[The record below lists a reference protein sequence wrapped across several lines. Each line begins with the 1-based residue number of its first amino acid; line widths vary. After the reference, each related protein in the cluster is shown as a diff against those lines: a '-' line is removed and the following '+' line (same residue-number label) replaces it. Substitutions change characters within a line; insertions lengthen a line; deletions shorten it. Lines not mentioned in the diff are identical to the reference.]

1 MSGIEKWTSDMKD
14 NLRRL
19 WEEGHTTAE
28 IGRRLNVSKNS
39 IVGKAH
45 RLDLIQR
52 PSPIRAKLAAT
63 ELRKTAA
70 FEGMTLPPLASADPG
85 PSSAWSAWCGQLPAS
100 VFNQMRR
107 APHKSFCPVCSQR
120 LSLRLWECTCG
131 VSQPGSEVGT
141 LTKSQVVSEPVA
153 AIVVRRAQ
161 AELIV
166 TVEPPPAVFK
176 PRRQTPC
183 CWIDGNDKR
192 TFVHCDEP
200 AIIGRPFCQAHAARA
215 YVKTRTRADD
225 AIADQPA
232 A

>member
-63 ELRKTAA
+63 EIRKTAA

-85 PSSAWSAWCGQLPAS
+85 PSSAWSAWCGGLPAS

-107 APHKSFCPVCSQR
+107 APHKSYCPVCSQR

-141 LTKSQVVSEPVA
+141 LTKSQVVSQPVA

-161 AELIV
+161 AQLIV

-176 PRRQTPC
+176 PRRSAIC
-183 CWIDGNDKR
+183 CWPIGQGKSIR
-192 TFVHCDEP
+192 FCDETSIAGKP
-200 AIIGRPFCQAHAARA
+200 YCDEHAKLA
-215 YVKTRTRADD
+215 YVKIRTRTDD
-225 AIADQPA
+225 AIADQSA